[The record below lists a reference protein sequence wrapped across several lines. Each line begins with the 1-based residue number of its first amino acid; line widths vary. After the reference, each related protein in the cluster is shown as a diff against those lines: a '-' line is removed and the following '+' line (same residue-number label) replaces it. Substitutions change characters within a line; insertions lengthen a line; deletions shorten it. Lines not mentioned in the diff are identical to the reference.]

1 MAKHIHIHVGLRKV
15 RDAGFGNRTTYDPR
29 EHRRLQDEIDAVEAR
44 IKATKAKKTAG
55 KAVSPS
61 ELADDERILAK
72 LKAEQSKYTT
82 DAVTPEMYKKGAELL
97 DKWFHGTQNEWGS
110 KTAIREKLRRQLGV
124 SAPDAASIHANWEVT
139 RNKSRDAA
147 DPARIERE
155 IAQQQRLIDA
165 AKKNGREPSSNGG
178 ARKKKVARDSDKA
191 KDTSKLIV
199 RNTGPDKWHVFKEGY
214 PVAEAGPFKTAAEA
228 AAWIKAHPQG
238 AKGAKDESANAAGKL
253 SPSLEKQIGTE
264 GSAHREEMPAN
275 VFLEPASRKYPVK
288 EKEGGEW
295 KWSRKLLLAAAREAR
310 MHGDELL
317 AKRADEIRAREFG
330 ADI

>member
-1 MAKHIHIHVGLRKV
+1 MAKHIHIHVGPRKV
-15 RDAGFGNRTTYDPR
+15 RDMEFKPGMSKKQFPSEFAY
-29 EHRRLQDEIDAVEAR
+29 HAAR
-44 IKATKAKKTAG
+44 YEYYSGQKAPSGTSTMTMMTKANQAQREAEAKGTKDAGLTGEERAEYNRLNREFGGTYALETA
-55 KAVSPS
+55 KSTIK
-61 ELADDERILAK
+61 LATVNPGRYPA
-72 LKAEQSKYTT
+72 SKV
-82 DAVTPEMYKKGAELL
+82 A
-97 DKWFHGTQNEWGS
+97 
-110 KTAIREKLRRQLGV
+110 
-124 SAPDAASIHANWEVT
+124 
-139 RNKSRDAA
+139 
-147 DPARIERE
+147 
-155 IAQQQRLIDA
+155 A
-165 AKKNGREPSSNGG
+165 AKRYVSLNNKN
-178 ARKKKVARDSDKA
+178 RKTGDVQRT
-191 KDTSKLIV
+191 KDASKLIV

-238 AKGAKDESANAAGKL
+238 AKDAKAKDESANAAGKL

>member
-1 MAKHIHIHVGLRKV
+1 MAKHIHIHVGPRKV
-15 RDAGFGNRTTYDPR
+15 RDMEFKPGMSKKQFPSEFAY
-29 EHRRLQDEIDAVEAR
+29 HAAR
-44 IKATKAKKTAG
+44 YEYYSGQKAPSGTSAMTMMTKANQAQRE
-55 KAVSPS
+55 A
-61 ELADDERILAK
+61 EAK
-72 LKAEQSKYTT
+72 
-82 DAVTPEMYKKGAELL
+82 
-97 DKWFHGTQNEWGS
+97 GT
-110 KTAIREKLRRQLGV
+110 K
-124 SAPDAASIHANWEVT
+124 
-139 RNKSRDAA
+139 DAA